1 MARAAA
7 IPVVR
12 GFRDILPPDSHRWRG
27 LEQAAATIFGAYG
40 FHEIRLAVL
49 ERTELFGRSIGEAT
63 DIVEKE
69 MYAFPDR
76 DGTSLALRPEG
87 TAGVVRAYLDS
98 GMVNSDPTAR
108 LWYAGPMFRRERPQ
122 KGRYRQFWQIGAEA
136 FGRED
141 PLVDAEMLV
150 MLTRYLGDI
159 GARNVT
165 LRLNSLGDET
175 CRPSYRERLRAFGE
189 ARRDALCGDCVRRLE
204 HNPLRLLDCKV
215 ESCRAVLADAPLMLD
230 HLCPACRTHFDA
242 VRTLLDQERIPYAVD
257 ARIVRGLD
265 YYCRTAFEALA
276 DGLGSQNAVAG
287 GGRYDGLVEALGG
300 PAVAG
305 IGFAIGLDR
314 LAMIVAEGAAAPSP
328 LAVILPLDERAVAP
342 GLALATR
349 LRDAGVRVGL
359 EASGRSLKA
368 LLRAAD
374 RQHATLALILGEAEL
389 NAGRATVRDLVKRE
403 DRPLAVALDAPASEV
418 VRLVNGEAV
427 A

>member
-1 MARAAA
+1 MPCSPMR
-7 IPVVR
+7 
-12 GFRDILPPDSHRWRG
+12 
-27 LEQAAATIFGAYG
+27 
-40 FHEIRLAVL
+40 
-49 ERTELFGRSIGEAT
+49 RSCWI
-63 DIVEKE
+63 
-69 MYAFPDR
+69 
-76 DGTSLALRPEG
+76 TSVPR
-87 TAGVVRAYLDS
+87 
-98 GMVNSDPTAR
+98 
-108 LWYAGPMFRRERPQ
+108 AGPTSTR
-122 KGRYRQFWQIGAEA
+122 
-136 FGRED
+136 FGHCS
-141 PLVDAEMLV
+141 
-150 MLTRYLGDI
+150 I
-159 GARNVT
+159 RNG
-165 LRLNSLGDET
+165 S
-175 CRPSYRERLRAFGE
+175 
-189 ARRDALCGDCVRRLE
+189 
-204 HNPLRLLDCKV
+204 
-215 ESCRAVLADAPLMLD
+215 
-230 HLCPACRTHFDA
+230 
-242 VRTLLDQERIPYAVD
+242 PYAVD

-314 LAMIVAEGAAAPSP
+314 LAMIVAEGAAAPAP

-403 DRPLAVALDAPASEV
+403 DRPLAVALDAPAAEV